1 MDYQEAMSYLQ
12 NLTKFG
18 FNFGLGRITELL
30 SRLGNPH
37 HSLKIIHV
45 GGTNGKGSTVAMIA
59 QILRSAGMRV
69 GTFTSPHLHS
79 YTERYLLN
87 GTPIGEEQVAE
98 IITSLRPHID
108 AMVREGFEHP
118 TEFEVGTALAFCYF
132 AREKVD
138 FLVLEV
144 GLGGAIDSTN
154 VVVPLVSVITN
165 VAMDHMDYLGQ
176 TIQEIARVK
185 AGIIKERVPLIT
197 AATGKALT
205 VITEAC
211 QEKGAPYILVGKD
224 ITWELLSHDLSGQS
238 FNIYSRR
245 KNYKDLFIQLLGAHQ
260 LENAAI
266 AVAVVE
272 VLKELGYTLSEKS
285 VRLGL
290 ANTHW
295 PARFEIILEEP
306 VVIVDGAHNHEG
318 ARALRRAL
326 ADYFPAKPL
335 VLVLGMLGDKERSK
349 IVAELAPLSRVLIF
363 TRPNSPR
370 SGNWKQ
376 LAFEAR
382 GLVNEVYL
390 IEDIE
395 AATKEA
401 LKIASRG
408 EVVCIT
414 GSLYMVADAR
424 EVLLRLKK
432 DLVFPWGKRREGV
445 GNLEILK

>member
-1 MDYQEAMSYLQ
+1 MSYLQ

-59 QILRSAGMRV
+59 QILKSAGMLV

-98 IITSLRPHID
+98 IITFLKPCID
-108 AMVREGFEHP
+108 TMVREGFEHP

-154 VVVPLVSVITN
+154 VAVPLVSVITN

-176 TIQEIARVK
+176 TIREIARVK
-185 AGIIKERVPLIT
+185 AGIIKEGVPLVT

-205 VITEAC
+205 VIAEAC
-211 QEKGAPYILVGKD
+211 REKRAPYILVGKD
-224 ITWELLSHDLSGQS
+224 ITWELLSQDLSGQR
-238 FNIYSRR
+238 FNIHSRKKDY
-245 KNYKDLFIQLLGAHQ
+245 KNLFIKLLGAHQ
-260 LENAAI
+260 LENATV

-272 VLKELGYTLSEKS
+272 VLKELGYTISEES
-285 VRLGL
+285 IHLGL

-295 PARFEIILEEP
+295 PARFEIVWEEP
-306 VVIVDGAHNHEG
+306 VVVVDGAHNH
-318 ARALRRAL
+318 
-326 ADYFPAKPL
+326 
-335 VLVLGMLGDKERSK
+335 
-349 IVAELAPLSRVLIF
+349 
-363 TRPNSPR
+363 
-370 SGNWKQ
+370 
-376 LAFEAR
+376 
-382 GLVNEVYL
+382 
-390 IEDIE
+390 
-395 AATKEA
+395 
-401 LKIASRG
+401 
-408 EVVCIT
+408 
-414 GSLYMVADAR
+414 
-424 EVLLRLKK
+424 
-432 DLVFPWGKRREGV
+432 
-445 GNLEILK
+445 